1 MSLAYKTLA
10 QLNPSATTATTLY
23 TCPAQTSVVVSS
35 IIVTNQAGSSGSYR
49 IAIRKD
55 GETLAAKQYIAYDRA
70 IAAND
75 YEPHTLGVTIDAGDI
90 ITVYASSANLSF
102 NAFGV
107 EIQ

>member
-1 MSLAYKTLA
+1 MSLTYKTLA

-23 TCPAQTSVVVSS
+23 TCPAQTSTVISS
-35 IIVTNQAGSSGSYR
+35 IIVTNQAGTGGSYR

-55 GETLAAKQYIAYDRA
+55 AENLSAKQYIAYDRTV
-70 IAAND
+70 AAND
-75 YEPHTLGVTIDAGDI
+75 YESHQLGITIDAGDI
-90 ITVYASSANLSF
+90 ITVYASSTTISF